1 MEPTADLVPF
11 HAIRAAAA
19 RLAGSAIRT
28 PLVPFLTTADRPILL
43 KAESL
48 QPIGAFKIRGAYNA
62 IANLDPAA
70 RAGGVAAAS
79 SGNHAQGVARA
90 ARLLG
95 TRATIVM
102 PVDAPAVKQDRVR
115 ADGATIV
122 HWDPTGPAWIQEV
135 ADELAAARG
144 LAMIH
149 AFDNADVIAGQ
160 GTVGLEI
167 AESVEELAAVLVPIG
182 GGGLISGVATALR
195 ALRPGVRIVGVEPT
209 LAADAQESFRSGTLV
224 RWPTALGR
232 RTIADGTRVNL
243 APRTFA
249 HIRRL
254 VDDIVTVDESEIA
267 AAVRLVAER
276 SRLVVE
282 PSGALVAAAACFRW
296 REAGLDGVNG
306 TVVGIVSGGNVDPL
320 RYLDYLGGAGPR
332 ALNPTPAPGQPPRSA
347 ARRCRRRAA
356 RRPRGGRR

>member
-1 MEPTADLVPF
+1 MDATVDLVTLD
-11 HAIRAAAA
+11 AIRAAAD
-19 RLAGSAIRT
+19 RLAGIALHT
-28 PLVPFLTTADRPILL
+28 PLVRFTTPAGSQLLL

-62 IANLDPAA
+62 VAGLDTASRAA
-70 RAGGVAAAS
+70 GIAAAS

-95 TRATIVM
+95 VEATIVM
-102 PVDAPAVKQDRVR
+102 PVDAPGIKQERVR

-122 HWDPTGPAWIQEV
+122 HWDPTGPDWIQDV
-135 ADELAAARG
+135 ADRLAAERG

-167 AESVEELAAVLVPIG
+167 AEAVDDLGAVLVPIG
-182 GGGLISGVATALR
+182 GGGLISGLATAIR
-195 ALRPGVRIVGVEPT
+195 ALRPGTRIIGVEPA

-232 RTIADGTRVNL
+232 RTISDGTRVNIV
-243 APRTFA
+243 PRTFA
-249 HIRRL
+249 HIRAL
-254 VDDIVTVDESEIA
+254 VDDIVTVEEDEIA

-282 PSGALVAAAACFRW
+282 PSGALVAAAATYHW
-296 REAGLDGVNG
+296 AEAGLDRVAG
-306 TVVGIVSGGNVDPL
+306 TVVGVVSGGNVDPD
-320 RYLDYLGGAGPR
+320 RYRDYLA
-332 ALNPTPAPGQPPRSA
+332 APIPDRFG
-347 ARRCRRRAA
+347 
-356 RRPRGGRR
+356 

>member
-1 MEPTADLVPF
+1 MDTQPELVDLASVE
-11 HAIRAAAA
+11 AAA
-19 RLAGSAIRT
+19 RRLEGIALRT
-28 PLVPFLTTADRPILL
+28 PLVPFTTPAGRTVLL

-62 IANLDPAA
+62 VASLEPAGRAN
-70 RAGGVAAAS
+70 GIAAAS

-95 TRATIVM
+95 IPATIVM
-102 PVDAPAVKQDRVR
+102 PVDAPGVKQARVR

-122 HWDPTGPAWIQEV
+122 HWDPNGPDWIQDV
-135 ADELAAARG
+135 ADRLAAERG

-167 AESVEELAAVLVPIG
+167 AESVAELGAVLVPIG
-182 GGGLISGVATALR
+182 GGGLISGVATAIR
-195 ALRPGVRIVGVEPT
+195 ALRPGVRIVGVEPV
-209 LAADAQESFRSGTLV
+209 LAAEAQESFRSGNLV

-232 RTIADGTRVNL
+232 RTISDGTRVNVV
-243 APRTFA
+243 PRTFA
-249 HIRRL
+249 HIQAL
-254 VDDIVTVDESEIA
+254 VDDIVTVEEDEIR

-282 PSGALVAAAACFRW
+282 PSGALTAAAASFHW
-296 REAGLDGVNG
+296 AEAGLDGIDG
-306 TVVGIVSGGNVDPL
+306 AVVGIVSGGNVDPA
-320 RYLDYLGGAGPR
+320 RYLDYLG
-332 ALNPTPAPGQPPRSA
+332 APIPDA
-347 ARRCRRRAA
+347 AA
-356 RRPRGGRR
+356 